1 MRVMY
6 IYITVTRTS
15 AYERREWEFTDCPL
29 DIVSLYRY
37 VRKTRAGGS
46 RWEIE
51 EVYNRPGNIV
61 HTVPDVP
68 EDVRAE
74 AVERMKEAVE
84 RMKVRK

>member
-1 MRVMY
+1 MY

-37 VRKTRAGGS
+37 VRKTRASGS
-46 RWEIE
+46 RWVIE
-51 EVYNRPGNIV
+51 DVYNRPGNIV
-61 HTVPDVP
+61 HTVPNVP

-74 AVERMKEAVE
+74 AVERMVE